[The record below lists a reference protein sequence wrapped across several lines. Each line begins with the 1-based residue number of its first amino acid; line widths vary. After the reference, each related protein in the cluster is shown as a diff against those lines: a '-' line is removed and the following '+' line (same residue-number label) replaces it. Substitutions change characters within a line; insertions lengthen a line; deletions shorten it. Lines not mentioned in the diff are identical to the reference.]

1 MATPAAAAIAASTAE
16 EEAPS
21 EHPDGIPGRVIVG
34 TPGPGAGAAARA
46 AGCTMTRTMSL
57 WPSSQCPGSP
67 LMKQKNPGRWRRN
80 SVAPPANAASGALA
94 LQASKA
100 RRFTTSTESSFA
112 YLKSARGTEDVEMD
126 PCASWSDC
134 CRNVGVRL
142 LVLTEAV
149 ADVEAVVHGPPSV
162 AGVGVRDAPL
172 AWPAHA
178 ELQPRLG
185 SVGPPDAWLGE
196 AARSTL
202 ARRGRPPWLGRATGS
217 AGRLGRD
224 GGGE

>member
-1 MATPAAAAIAASTAE
+1 
-16 EEAPS
+16 
-21 EHPDGIPGRVIVG
+21 
-34 TPGPGAGAAARA
+34 
-46 AGCTMTRTMSL
+46 MSL
-57 WPSSQCPGSP
+57 WPSSQCPSSP
-67 LMKQKNPGRWRRN
+67 LIKQKKPGRWRRN

-100 RRFTTSTESSFA
+100 RRSTTSTESFA
-112 YLKSARGTEDVEMD
+112 YLKHARGTEDVEMD

-142 LVLTEAV
+142 LVV

-172 AWPAHA
+172 ARPAHA

-185 SVGPPDAWLGE
+185 SARPPDAWLGE
-196 AARSTL
+196 AARRAAWRVRWL
-202 ARRGRPPWLGRATGS
+202 PGALHAPLGDAAPLDRRSG
-217 AGRLGRD
+217 
-224 GGGE
+224 